1 MRRESFSCWRWKGKD
16 ALLCAQLIMADYAL
30 AIAETSE
37 SENEIIPSSQ
47 QTESDQERYAVID
60 KRNRQVRAMRERA
73 YVGHVLT
80 LSSEEEEEDID
91 SQLPTPSTSNS
102 LWRARDHGETNY
114 SRLSRKR
121 FHQEG
126 LKLESVMGACED
138 DESDGSGE
146 NAAEEGQKED
156 IAVFDLTQDSS
167 STESE
172 DEFAKASGGLPFY
185 PELRKGPA
193 SQGPR
198 ALTPP
203 PPSPECKRLVQ
214 K

>member
-1 MRRESFSCWRWKGKD
+1 MRRESFSCWRLKGKD
-16 ALLCAQLIMADYAL
+16 ALLCVPIIMADYAL

-47 QTESDQERYAVID
+47 QTESDHERYAAID

-80 LSSEEEEEDID
+80 SSSSEEEDID

-102 LWRARDHGETNY
+102 LWRARDHGEENY

-121 FHQEG
+121 FRQEG

-146 NAAEEGQKED
+146 KPAEEGEKED
-156 IAVFDLTQDSS
+156 IAVFDLTQDTS

-172 DEFAKASGGLPFY
+172 DEFSKASGGLPFY

-203 PPSPECKRLVQ
+203 PPSPECER
-214 K
+214 